1 MQFDGMGTS
10 RRALILGMTDTDQ
23 VGMQQAKAPA
33 AATIPDNAER
43 LADAGDGGDSGGGDG
58 AGVNEMGLTAE
69 EQAEFDRMAQGGD
82 DPEPGPDV
90 AEAGDGADVDDG
102 DIDAEEGTEAP
113 AAATTGKEKTP
124 AELAAETAP
133 GAKPPPRSIN
143 FSRHQRELKKVEDR
157 AAAAENEAKKAR
169 EDAIKLA
176 ERVAIINEALSA
188 PKPQEVDPNAP
199 PANPF
204 DEADIDPSEDYAAA
218 VLQLQRRQRFQLDQ
232 TNQIQQET
240 ALSQEDS
247 ELRSTF
253 SRDAQAFAAQEPA
266 FPAAYQFLKDSRL
279 TEICISQFD
288 KDPND
293 PNEVFTKQEVETMV
307 QKFNAE
313 EKWVVGTA
321 IKAGKS
327 PAMAIM
333 KLARSRGFKPPA
345 AAAPAAK
352 PAAGPAPGVPA
363 VRNGTGAKPPAAVP
377 SVVDQLADL
386 AAAQDAGRSLSDGG
400 GAPPQGLS
408 AEMLLKLDD
417 EEFAA
422 LVDQLPKHQLDT
434 LMGRVPS

>member
-1 MQFDGMGTS
+1 MIRSPG
-10 RRALILGMTDTDQ
+10 RLPLAE
-23 VGMQQAKAPA
+23 
-33 AATIPDNAER
+33 AAT
-43 LADAGDGGDSGGGDG
+43 
-58 AGVNEMGLTAE
+58 TATTSTTGISMP
-69 EQAEFDRMAQGGD
+69 RK
-82 DPEPGPDV
+82 GPKR
-90 AEAGDGADVDDG
+90 
-102 DIDAEEGTEAP
+102 P
-113 AAATTGKEKTP
+113 RPPTTGKEKTP

-133 GAKPPPRSIN
+133 GTKPPPRSIN

-157 AAAAENEAKKAR
+157 ATAAENEAKKAR

-333 KLARSRGFKPPA
+333 KLARSRGFKPAAAA
-345 AAAPAAK
+345 AAAPAPK